1 MPAAPSLAWK
11 ERPRLKELLLT
22 LRLLRRNGL
31 VVFAIV
37 VLVAFLLMAAFAPLF
52 TPYDPYHQDLDIA
65 LQDPS
70 LEHPFGTD
78 RLGRDLLS
86 RVIQGARLSF
96 LSGIQ
101 VVLLA
106 TLIGVPMGLVSGYLG
121 SKADE
126 AMMRFT
132 DIVLAFPGELLA
144 IFLIVR
150 LGPSLQNAILALGLV
165 SWPLL
170 ARVTRGEVLREK
182 EKDYTSA
189 ARALGKSD
197 FKILFREILPN
208 VWGPVIVTA
217 TMNVGWAILATAAL
231 GFIGVGAQPPH
242 PEWG

>member
-1 MPAAPSLAWK
+1 MFTAGSGGAILVPAVAQRLDSTKQTPAAPSLAWK

-37 VLVAFLLMAAFAPLF
+37 VIGAFLLMAAFAPLF

-65 LQDPS
+65 LKDPS

-86 RVIQGARLSF
+86 RVIQGVRLSF

-106 TLIGVPMGLVSGYLG
+106 TLIGVPVGLVSGYLG
-121 SKADE
+121 SKADA

-144 IFLIVR
+144 RI
-150 LGPSLQNAILALGLV
+150 
-165 SWPLL
+165 
-170 ARVTRGEVLREK
+170 TRGEVLREK

-217 TMNVGWAILATAAL
+217 TMNVGWRYSLPRRSGSSGWERSRRTPS
-231 GFIGVGAQPPH
+231 GGS
-242 PEWG
+242 